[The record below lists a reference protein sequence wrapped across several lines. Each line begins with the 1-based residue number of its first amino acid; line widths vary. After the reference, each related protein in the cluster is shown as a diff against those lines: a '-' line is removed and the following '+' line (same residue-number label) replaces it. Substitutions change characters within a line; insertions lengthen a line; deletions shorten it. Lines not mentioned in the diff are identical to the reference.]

1 VSIFTPD
8 DEPYLGRP
16 LLHHF
21 DLVIVAALEQ
31 QHAIRPWTRR
41 NSDNLTRLQAAA
53 CQIVPGAC
61 SIALGIR
68 ELIRQAY
75 LFPALMLLRPL
86 IERAATISYL
96 AETPKAL
103 ELWER
108 GWPYSRRPKLPDLLV
123 SMKIGQLPIDSG
135 DPSLAEARTI
145 ASYYNALV
153 HGDPLSA
160 QENIVMQE
168 GNQATYSVSKDL
180 DSPEKAD
187 NLATHG
193 AMYLIV
199 LMARAAQIFP
209 EATTAQQS

>member
-1 VSIFTPD
+1 M
-8 DEPYLGRP
+8 
-16 LLHHF
+16 LHHF
-21 DLVIVAALEQ
+21 DQVVVAALEQ
-31 QHAIRPWTRR
+31 QHAIGPWTRR
-41 NSDNLTRLQAAA
+41 NSDKLTRFQAAA

-68 ELIRQAY
+68 ELIRQAC

-96 AETPKAL
+96 VETPEAL
-103 ELWER
+103 ELWEQ

-123 SMKIGQLPIDSG
+123 SMKIGQLPVDSG
-135 DPSLAEARTI
+135 DPSLAEARMI
-145 ASYYNALV
+145 ASYYNARV
-153 HGDPLSA
+153 QGNPLSA
-160 QENIVMQE
+160 QENIVVRE
-168 GNQATYSVSKDL
+168 ASEATYSVSKDL

-209 EATTAQQS
+209 EPITSQAS